1 MKVINFGCVYNC
13 MSKVNIQN
21 KYKAKEKLYNSYYK
35 FSMSTAI
42 LHASLH

>member
-21 KYKAKEKLYNSYYK
+21 KYKAKLKLENY
-35 FSMSTAI
+35 
-42 LHASLH
+42 